1 MIDGLTVIQQA
12 AGHFETLAAAIWRNR
27 RGIGTGW
34 IGVSTKMP
42 AWWDVAF
49 FETNLDFPMNQSTL
63 RFPHFTQGRDE
74 RERAS

>member
-1 MIDGLTVIQQA
+1 MQVIDDVA
-12 AGHFETLAAAIWRNR
+12 VVRKKAVRFDTLAAASR
-27 RGIGTGW
+27 RIGAGSMAD
-34 IGVSTKMP
+34 STEVP

>member
-1 MIDGLTVIQQA
+1 
-12 AGHFETLAAAIWRNR
+12 
-27 RGIGTGW
+27 
-34 IGVSTKMP
+34 MP